1 MFSER
6 RASVVLRMGGS
17 TMVER
22 RRINGREH
30 VDMGLNGAIISDLYI
45 ERVK

>member
-1 MFSER
+1 MFRER
-6 RASVVLRMGGS
+6 RTSVVLRMGGS

-30 VDMGLNGAIISDLYI
+30 VERALKSAIGIRIFMSK
-45 ERVK
+45 E